1 MSFQHDSG
9 ETLQCIAKN
18 FHNFADKFPKVGN
31 NYLQTPILNCN
42 IFGYG
47 PSMNAKFD
55 NAFFN
60 TVINSIEKFE
70 KLTWDTL
77 ATNNELKSKGE
88 IELRIGCNL
97 SNAQYPNLKSGYKIA
112 LKKYHKEG
120 EKTVTLENFVL
131 NTT

>member
-9 ETLQCIAKN
+9 ETLQCIARN
-18 FHNFADKFPKVGN
+18 FRNFADKFAKVGN

-55 NAFFN
+55 NAFLN
-60 TVINSIEKFE
+60 TVINGIEKFE

-97 SNAQYPNLKSGYKIA
+97 SNAHSLEKIPQRRGKNRNSGKFYIKR
-112 LKKYHKEG
+112 
-120 EKTVTLENFVL
+120 N
-131 NTT
+131 

>member
-1 MSFQHDSG
+1 
-9 ETLQCIAKN
+9 
-18 FHNFADKFPKVGN
+18 
-31 NYLQTPILNCN
+31 
-42 IFGYG
+42 
-47 PSMNAKFD
+47 MNSKFD
-55 NAFFN
+55 NTFFN
-60 TVINSIEKFE
+60 TVLNGTEKFE

-77 ATNNELKSKGE
+77 TTNTELKSKGE

-131 NTT
+131 NAT

>member
-1 MSFQHDSG
+1 M
-9 ETLQCIAKN
+9 
-18 FHNFADKFPKVGN
+18 GN

-47 PSMNAKFD
+47 KH
-55 NAFFN
+55 
-60 TVINSIEKFE
+60 
-70 KLTWDTL
+70 
-77 ATNNELKSKGE
+77 ELKSKGE

-131 NTT
+131 TAT